1 LTIWAIANQKG
12 GVGKTT
18 SVVTIASLL
27 AKKGQ
32 PVLILDMDPHGSLTT
47 YFGLNP
53 DSIDTS
59 IYTLFQ
65 NIDNTPN
72 SALFKAL
79 QKTHQDNIY
88 LLPASTAMATLDR
101 QLGSQSGKGLVIRH
115 ALKQL
120 KDRFPN
126 ILIDCPPMLGVLMIN
141 ALAACD
147 QLLIPVQTEFLA
159 LKGLERMLHTLG
171 LLNNARASGL
181 PYLII
186 PTMYDQRTR
195 SSNQSLEMLKQHYGE
210 GVWNGT
216 IPIDTLFRDASK
228 IGVPLPTLNSTT
240 KGVKAYES
248 LLLHLNNT
256 KNDLSNL
263 PHV

>member
-1 LTIWAIANQKG
+1 VTIWAVANQKG

-18 SVVTIASLL
+18 TVVSLASLL
-27 AKKGQ
+27 AQKGQ
-32 PVLILDMDPHGSLTT
+32 PTLILDMDPHGSLTS
-47 YFGLNP
+47 YFGHNP
-53 DSIDTS
+53 DNIENS

-65 NIDNTPN
+65 KMDSSPNVAIFNSLQKTNIDN
-72 SALFKAL
+72 L
-79 QKTHQDNIY
+79 Y

-101 QLGSQSGKGLVIRH
+101 QLGAQGGKGLVIKKTL
-115 ALKQL
+115 ALL

-159 LKGLERMLHTLG
+159 LKGLDRMLHTLG
-171 LLNNARASGL
+171 MINHSRQQGL
-181 PYLII
+181 PYLVI

-195 SSNQSLEMLKQHYGE
+195 SSKQSLKMLQDKYKT
-210 GVWNGT
+210 GVWDNV
-216 IPIDTLFRDASK
+216 IPIDTLFRDASRA
-228 IGVPLPTLNSTT
+228 GLPLPAMDPSSR
-240 KGVKAYES
+240 GSQAYS
-248 LLLHLNNT
+248 ILLKYLTHLGHKPNT
-256 KNDLSNL
+256 L

>member
-1 LTIWAIANQKG
+1 MTIWAVANQKG

-18 SVVTIASLL
+18 TVVSLASLL
-27 AKKGQ
+27 AEQGQ
-32 PVLILDMDPHGSLTT
+32 PTLILDMDPHGSLTS
-47 YFGLNP
+47 YFGHDP
-53 DSIDTS
+53 DTIENS

-65 NIDNTPN
+65 KMDSSPN
-72 SALFKAL
+72 SAIFHSLK
-79 QKTHQDNIY
+79 KTNCSNLY

-101 QLGSQSGKGLVIRH
+101 QLGAQGGKGLVIKKTL
-115 ALKQL
+115 AVL

-171 LLNNARASGL
+171 MINHSREQGL

-186 PTMYDQRTR
+186 PTMYDLRTT
-195 SSNQSLEMLKQHYGE
+195 SSVQSLKSLNDVHGV
-210 GVWNGT
+210 GVWNKV
-216 IPIDTLFRDASK
+216 IPIDTHFRDASRAG
-228 IGVPLPTLNSTT
+228 IPLPVMTPGSR
-240 KGVKAYES
+240 GAIAYTE
-248 LLLHLNNT
+248 LLHYLT
-256 KNDLSNL
+256 DIEHKPEAL